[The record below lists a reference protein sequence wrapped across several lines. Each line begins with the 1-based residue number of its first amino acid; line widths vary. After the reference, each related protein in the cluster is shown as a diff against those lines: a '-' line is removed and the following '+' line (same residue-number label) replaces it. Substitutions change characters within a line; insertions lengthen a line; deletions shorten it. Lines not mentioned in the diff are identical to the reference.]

1 MQILR
6 APDFFLLTH
15 GFGLSTRAITPS
27 SLSRVRFRLEFF
39 FQFFGYSPSWS
50 NFGSHVFI
58 HFYMCTTPGKQPSW
72 RLNTARILRYHLVSG
87 QQMVYYRLVLLEWW
101 CGLEVVPIYSDEFH
115 LLCSS
120 SSDQGKLIFSHDDKS
135 TEYFLRLAGLVTS
148 ILAVPSGVTS
158 VLFHTTRRFQL
169 C

>member
-1 MQILR
+1 MQILK

-15 GFGLSTRAITPS
+15 GFGLSTRAMTPS

-72 RLNTARILRYHLVSG
+72 RLNTAEYCVTTWSAVNRWFTTGLFFLSG
-87 QQMVYYRLVLLEWW
+87 GADLKLSQFTVMSFICCAALA
-101 CGLEVVPIYSDEFH
+101 PIRGS
-115 LLCSS
+115 
-120 SSDQGKLIFSHDDKS
+120 
-135 TEYFLRLAGLVTS
+135 
-148 ILAVPSGVTS
+148 
-158 VLFHTTRRFQL
+158 
-169 C
+169 